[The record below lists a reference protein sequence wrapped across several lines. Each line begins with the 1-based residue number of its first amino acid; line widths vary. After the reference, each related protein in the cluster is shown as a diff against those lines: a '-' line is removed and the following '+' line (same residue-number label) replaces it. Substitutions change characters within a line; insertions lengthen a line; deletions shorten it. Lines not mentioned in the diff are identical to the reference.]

1 MFIGMTPL
9 TDHRYFLSRHG
20 LAFEAYWPRQVRSFG
35 SRFRDHVRYALLG
48 GPAPDSPEAVV
59 NREAY
64 LAAIDH
70 VQQQD
75 IEAAA
80 RAFTDLGYDVSIR
93 PLR

>member
-1 MFIGMTPL
+1 MTPL
-9 TDHRYFLSRHG
+9 TDHRYFLSSYG
-20 LAFEAYWPRQVRSFG
+20 LAFEASWPRRARSFG
-35 SRFRDHVRYALLG
+35 SRLLDHARYALFG

-70 VQQQD
+70 VHKQD

-93 PLR
+93 PMR